1 MVYLLFLLLMM
12 TTLVSQYA
20 EIGSLFSAATGIP
33 EALLRARVQFK
44 HLVVSSGTL
53 GHLYERHWVL

>member
-33 EALLRARVQFK
+33 EAWLRARVQFK

-53 GHLYERHWVL
+53 GQL